1 MTHDT
6 VLAFL
11 KNKNYPHP
19 EHAIE
24 VRQIIEDS
32 GINDPIVLL
41 AASLHDVK
49 DVTTTTNQEITERFG
64 SLVADI
70 TEELYLDLK
79 NPSSNF
85 MIGALER
92 AEHLSPQAS
101 TILLADFIASM
112 KIEHF
117 KPGRCHFNRNV
128 IAWVRDVTR
137 KIPNPPLALHQK
149 LDEALQT
156 ICTHFQYPIDES
168 QKEVWQEMTIIIE
181 GHIRPPV

>member
-168 QKEVWQEMTIIIE
+168 QKEVWQDMGKVIGTNNL
-181 GHIRPPV
+181 H